1 MSEISEQQKQKFKEL
16 SDKKQQLIEQFLSI
30 NYRLDTFR
38 TSLNLLISNIYSN
51 KHLKTIPDFDY
62 QTASKLVNDLGALLI
77 GAKNDYQFKNFGLQP
92 EPVQPTA
99 SASEPKQDQKGE
111 EQK

>member
-16 SDKKQQLIEQFLSI
+16 ADKKQQIIEQFLSI

-77 GAKNDYQFKNFGLQP
+77 GAKNDYQFKNFGLKS
-92 EPVQPTA
+92 EPVEPVA
-99 SASEPKQDQKGE
+99 SDSKGE
-111 EQK
+111 QQNEEKK